1 MKIFK
6 FFLTF
11 SIACLISAQQPSAYK
26 NNIFEHELLL
36 GAWAFESMTTI
47 KKAKREEITILYKD
61 NKNIETLHFKDSGA
75 INYDVINDGI
85 EKNGVGIWFSDEN
98 HLTIIVDSDTTYGT
112 FTINENTLTLVI
124 SAEETDKEYGYS
136 TILKYIKN
144 NDDYFGQ

>member
-1 MKIFK
+1 MKIFR

-11 SIACLISAQQPSAYK
+11 SIAYLISAQQPSAYK
-26 NNIFEHELLL
+26 TNIFEYELIL

-85 EKNGVGIWFSDEN
+85 KKNGVGIWFSDEN

-112 FTINENTLTLVI
+112 FTIDENKLTLVI

-144 NDDYFGQ
+144 NDH

>member
-6 FFLTF
+6 FFLIF

-85 EKNGVGIWFSDEN
+85 KKNGVGIWFSDEN
-98 HLTIIVDSDTTYGT
+98 HLTIIVESDTTYGT
-112 FTINENTLTLVI
+112 FTVDENTLTLVI

-144 NDDYFGQ
+144 NDH

>member
-85 EKNGVGIWFSDEN
+85 KKNGVGIWFSDEN
-98 HLTIIVDSDTTYGT
+98 HLTIIVESDTTYGT
-112 FTINENTLTLVI
+112 FTIDENTLTLVI

-144 NDDYFGQ
+144 NDH

>member
-85 EKNGVGIWFSDEN
+85 KKNGVGVWFSDEN
-98 HLTIIVDSDTTYGT
+98 HLTIIVESDTTYGT
-112 FTINENTLTLVI
+112 FTIDENTLTLVI

-144 NDDYFGQ
+144 NGH

>member
-61 NKNIETLHFKDSGA
+61 NKNIETLNFNDSGD

-98 HLTIIVDSDTTYGT
+98 HLTIIVESDTTYGT

-124 SAEETDKEYGYS
+124 SAEETDKQYGYS

>member
-1 MKIFK
+1 MNIFK
-6 FFLTF
+6 FFFTL
-11 SIACLISAQQPSAYK
+11 SIACSVYGQKPFTYK
-26 NNIFEHELLL
+26 KNIFEHELLL
-36 GAWAFESMTTI
+36 GSWAFESMTTI

-85 EKNGVGIWFSDEN
+85 KKNGVGIWFSDEN

-112 FTINENTLTLVI
+112 FTIDENTLTLVI
-124 SAEETDKEYGYS
+124 SAEETDKKYGYN

-144 NDDYFGQ
+144 ND

>member
-6 FFLTF
+6 FFLPF

-26 NNIFEHELLL
+26 NSIFEHELLL

-61 NKNIETLHFKDSGA
+61 NKNIETLHFKDSGS

-85 EKNGVGIWFSDEN
+85 KKNGVGIWFSDEN
-98 HLTIIVDSDTTYGT
+98 HLTIIVESDTTYGT
-112 FTINENTLTLVI
+112 FTIDKNTLTLVI
-124 SAEETDKEYGYS
+124 STEETDKQYGYS
-136 TILKYIKN
+136 TILTYIKN
-144 NDDYFGQ
+144 KDD

>member
-85 EKNGVGIWFSDEN
+85 KKNGVGIWFSDEN

-112 FTINENTLTLVI
+112 FTIDENKLTLVI

-144 NDDYFGQ
+144 NDH

>member
-11 SIACLISAQQPSAYK
+11 SVTCLISAQQPSAYK

-61 NKNIETLHFKDSGA
+61 NKNIETLHFKDSGS

-85 EKNGVGIWFSDEN
+85 KKNGVGIWFSDEN
-98 HLTIIVDSDTTYGT
+98 HLTIIVESDTTYGT
-112 FTINENTLTLVI
+112 FTIDENTLTLVI

-136 TILKYIKN
+136 TILKYIKK
-144 NDDYFGQ
+144 

>member
-61 NKNIETLHFKDSGA
+61 NKNIETLYFKDSGA

-85 EKNGVGIWFSDEN
+85 KKNGVGIWFSDEN

-112 FTINENTLTLVI
+112 FTIDENKLTLVI

-144 NDDYFGQ
+144 NDH

>member
-85 EKNGVGIWFSDEN
+85 KKNGVGIWFSDEN
-98 HLTIIVDSDTTYGT
+98 HLTIIVESDTTYGT
-112 FTINENTLTLVI
+112 FTIDENTLTLVI

-136 TILKYIKN
+136 TILKYVKS
-144 NDDYFGQ
+144 NDD

>member
-6 FFLTF
+6 FFLAF
-11 SIACLISAQQPSAYK
+11 SIACLASAQQPSAYK

-47 KKAKREEITILYKD
+47 KKAKREEITILYRD

-85 EKNGVGIWFSDEN
+85 KKNGVGIWFSDEN
-98 HLTIIVDSDTTYGT
+98 HLTIIVESDTTYGT
-112 FTINENTLTLVI
+112 FTIDENTLTLVI

-144 NDDYFGQ
+144 NGH

>member
-11 SIACLISAQQPSAYK
+11 SVTCLISAQQPSAYK

-61 NKNIETLHFKDSGA
+61 NKNIETLHFKDSGS

-85 EKNGVGIWFSDEN
+85 KKNGIGIWFSDEN
-98 HLTIIVDSDTTYGT
+98 HLTIIVESDTTYGT
-112 FTINENTLTLVI
+112 FTIDENKLTSVI

-144 NDDYFGQ
+144 NDH

>member
-1 MKIFK
+1 MKVFK

-85 EKNGVGIWFSDEN
+85 KKNGVGIWFSDEN

-112 FTINENTLTLVI
+112 FTIDENKLTLVI

-144 NDDYFGQ
+144 NDH

>member
-85 EKNGVGIWFSDEN
+85 KKNGVGIWFSDEN

-112 FTINENTLTLVI
+112 FTIDENKLTLVI

-144 NDDYFGQ
+144 NDY

>member
-61 NKNIETLHFKDSGA
+61 NKNIETLHFKYSGA

-85 EKNGVGIWFSDEN
+85 KKNGVGIWFSDEN

-112 FTINENTLTLVI
+112 FTIDENKLTLVI

-144 NDDYFGQ
+144 NDD

>member
-11 SIACLISAQQPSAYK
+11 SIACLISAQQPSTNK

-85 EKNGVGIWFSDEN
+85 KKNGVGIWFSDEN

-112 FTINENTLTLVI
+112 FTIDENKLTLVI

-144 NDDYFGQ
+144 NDH

>member
-26 NNIFEHELLL
+26 NNIFEHELLM

-47 KKAKREEITILYKD
+47 KKAKREEIIILYKD

-75 INYDVINDGI
+75 INYNVINDGI
-85 EKNGVGIWFSDEN
+85 KKNGVGIWFSDEN

-112 FTINENTLTLVI
+112 FTIDENKLTLVI

-144 NDDYFGQ
+144 NDH

>member
-6 FFLTF
+6 IFLIF
-11 SIACLISAQQPSAYK
+11 SIACLIPAQNPSADK
-26 NNIFEHELLL
+26 KDIFENQLLL

-75 INYDVINDGI
+75 INYNVINDGI
-85 EKNGVGIWFSDEN
+85 EKNGIGIWFSDEK

-112 FTINENTLTLVI
+112 FTVDENILTLVI
-124 SAEETDKEYGYS
+124 SAEETDKQYGYS
-136 TILKYIKN
+136 TILKYIKSKDN
-144 NDDYFGQ
+144 

>member
-6 FFLTF
+6 FFLIF
-11 SIACLISAQQPSAYK
+11 STSCLISAQKPSAYK
-26 NNIFEHELLL
+26 KSIFEHELLL

-85 EKNGVGIWFSDEN
+85 KKNGVGIWFSDEN

-112 FTINENTLTLVI
+112 FTIDKNTLTLVI

-144 NDDYFGQ
+144 NGH

>member
-11 SIACLISAQQPSAYK
+11 SIACLISAQKTSAYK

-85 EKNGVGIWFSDEN
+85 KKNGVGIWFSDES
-98 HLTIIVDSDTTYGT
+98 HLTIIVESDTTYGT
-112 FTINENTLTLVI
+112 FTIDENTLTLVI
-124 SAEETDKEYGYS
+124 SAEETDKQYGYS
-136 TILKYIKN
+136 TILKYVKS
-144 NDDYFGQ
+144 NDD

>member
-6 FFLTF
+6 FFLAF
-11 SIACLISAQQPSAYK
+11 SIACLIFAQQPSAYK

-85 EKNGVGIWFSDEN
+85 KKNGVGIWFSDEN
-98 HLTIIVDSDTTYGT
+98 HLTIIVESDTTYGT
-112 FTINENTLTLVI
+112 FTIDENTLTLVI
-124 SAEETDKEYGYS
+124 SAEETDKQYGYS

-144 NDDYFGQ
+144 NDH

>member
-1 MKIFK
+1 MKVFK

-85 EKNGVGIWFSDEN
+85 KKNGVGIWFSDEN
-98 HLTIIVDSDTTYGT
+98 HLTIIVESDTTYGT
-112 FTINENTLTLVI
+112 FTIDKNTLTLVI

-144 NDDYFGQ
+144 NDH

>member
-11 SIACLISAQQPSAYK
+11 SVTCLISAQQPSAYK

-36 GAWAFESMTTI
+36 GSWAFESMTTI

-61 NKNIETLHFKDSGA
+61 NKNIETLHFKDSGS

-85 EKNGVGIWFSDEN
+85 KKNGVGIWFSDEN
-98 HLTIIVDSDTTYGT
+98 HLTIIVESDTTYGT
-112 FTINENTLTLVI
+112 FTIDENTLTLVI

-136 TILKYIKN
+136 TILKYIKK
-144 NDDYFGQ
+144 

>member
-6 FFLTF
+6 FFLIF
-11 SIACLISAQQPSAYK
+11 SIVCLISAQQPSAYK

-85 EKNGVGIWFSDEN
+85 KKNGVGIWFSDEN
-98 HLTIIVDSDTTYGT
+98 HLTIIVESDTTYGT
-112 FTINENTLTLVI
+112 FTIDENTLTLVI

-144 NDDYFGQ
+144 NDH

>member
-36 GAWAFESMTTI
+36 GAWVFESMTTI

-85 EKNGVGIWFSDEN
+85 KKNGVGIWFSDEN

-112 FTINENTLTLVI
+112 FTIDENKLTLVI

-144 NDDYFGQ
+144 NDH